1 MMREVARQKMLVDLL
16 AIERSP
22 LSAEIVVPD
31 RFFSAIDKGAGPW
44 GCWPWG
50 GSSSAE
56 GYGLV
61 RVRAGGLS
69 ASVGAHRV
77 AYYLDTGF
85 WHWGRFGPVI
95 RHLCHSPSCCN
106 PRHLLAGSRA
116 DNVWD
121 NQMRAQ
127 GVDLVLVRRALEE
140 GLFHSVRLLAA

>member
-1 MMREVARQKMLVDLL
+1 MGEFARQKILL
-16 AIERSP
+16 AL
-22 LSAEIVVPD
+22 LSLKRIAPQADIVVPAHFEGLID
-31 RFFSAIDKGAGPW
+31 RSAGPW
-44 GCWPWG
+44 GCWPWA
-50 GSSSAE
+50 GSASAE

-106 PRHLLAGSRA
+106 PKHLLAGSRGE
-116 DNVWD
+116 NVWD
-121 NQMRAQ
+121 DQMRAQ
-127 GVDLVLVRRALEE
+127 GVDLVAIRRSLEE
-140 GLFHSVRLLAA
+140 GPFYLAVAA